1 MGEVVSGYEAV
12 IGLEVHVELST
23 RSKMFCGCPTE
34 FGGEPNTRT
43 CAICLGE
50 PGSLPVPN
58 EKAIESLMLIGLALD
73 CTVAPYSLFHRK
85 NYFYPDM
92 PKNYQI
98 SQFDKPLCI
107 EGHLDV
113 NVDGVQTRVGI
124 TRAHMEEDTGKSL
137 HVGASGRIADA
148 KYSLIDYNRAGIPL
162 VEIVSEPD
170 IRSAAEAQRYLMELR
185 QILLTLGVSDV
196 RMEEGSMR
204 CDANVSLRAQGSETF
219 GTRVEIKNLNSI
231 RSVARAV
238 TYEIERQEKTLTA
251 GDKVVQ
257 ETRHFDESTG
267 KTGTLRSKEEAFD
280 YRYFP
285 EPDLVPIEADDAWI
299 GRVRTRLPELPRAR
313 RDRIASEHGL
323 TPEQAAFVS
332 ASPASVT
339 YFEGLLAGGA
349 SARDA
354 SVWMA
359 GELARALNDAGESL
373 DETVRVAPEDL
384 AALIKAVR
392 DGDVSLNSAKKA
404 FLDAY
409 AERRKP
415 LDIVQEKGLKQ
426 VSDDDAITA
435 IVDEVLVAN
444 AGEVERFKAGEEK
457 VFKFLVGQ
465 VMKVSKGQASPQA
478 VDRVLRARLGDS

>member
-1 MGEVVSGYEAV
+1 MSAYEAV

-43 CAICLGE
+43 CAVCLGE

-58 EKAIESLMLIGLALD
+58 EKAIEYLMLIGLALD
-73 CTVAPYSLFHRK
+73 CTVARYSVFHRK

-98 SQFDKPLCI
+98 SQYDKPLCI
-107 EGHLDV
+107 DGHLDV
-113 NVDGVQTRVGI
+113 GVDGTQTRVGI

-137 HVGASGRIADA
+137 HVGESGRIADA

-170 IRSAAEAQRYLMELR
+170 IRSAAEAQRYLVDLR

-204 CDANVSLRAQGSETF
+204 CDANVSLRPQGTEAF
-219 GTRVEIKNLNSI
+219 GKRVEIKNLNSVK
-231 RSVARAV
+231 SVARAV
-238 TYEIERQEKTLTA
+238 TYEIERQEKILAA
-251 GDKVVQ
+251 GDDVVQ
-257 ETRHFDESTG
+257 ETRHFDENTG
-267 KTGTLRSKEEAFD
+267 KTHTLRSKEEAFD

-285 EPDLVPIEADDAWI
+285 EPDLVPIEADEAWI
-299 GRVRTRLPELPRAR
+299 SRIRAKLPELPRAR

-332 ASPASVT
+332 ASPASVR
-339 YFEGLLAGGA
+339 YFEGLLAGGV

-359 GELARALNDAGESL
+359 GELARALNESGESL

-384 AALIKAVR
+384 AALIKAVS

-404 FLDAY
+404 FQDAY
-409 AERRKP
+409 AERRTP
-415 LDIVQEKGLKQ
+415 LAIVQEKGLKQ
-426 VSDDDAITA
+426 VSNDDAITA
-435 IVDEVLVAN
+435 IVDEVLAAN
-444 AGEVERFKAGEEK
+444 LGEVQRFKAGEEK

-465 VMKVSKGQASPQA
+465 VMKASKGQASPQV
-478 VDRVLRARLGDS
+478 VDRVLRARLAAS